1 MRGETVAEGGRPH
14 ACPVGVSKIR
24 ARRRVESLLKRP
36 LAEILSST
44 APAVVLVKEDSRR
57 STAPVAKE
65 VSRRRKPQRSIR
77 LYARL
82 RAMRSRR
89 QHGALLG
96 CRPNVTP
103 CSQNRVRMDH
113 ALLA

>member
-1 MRGETVAEGGRPH
+1 MAEGGRPH

-24 ARRRVESLLKRP
+24 ARRSVESLLKRP

-65 VSRRRKPQRSIR
+65 VSRRRKPHRSMR
-77 LYARL
+77 LHARCRAMRSTL
-82 RAMRSRR
+82 PRRAMRSRR
-89 QHGALLG
+89 QHGALL
-96 CRPNVTP
+96 
-103 CSQNRVRMDH
+103 
-113 ALLA
+113 LAGIA